1 MPAILF
7 SGHSLETI
15 LLAGSILLI
24 ISVLA
29 SRISSRFGVPLLLI
43 FLVIG
48 MLAGSEGPGQ
58 IDFENYS
65 LSFAIGSIC
74 LAFIVFDG
82 GLRTS
87 WSRTRPILAVGTSL
101 SFFGTL
107 ITGLA
112 TGIFAH
118 YALGMS
124 WIAGLLL
131 GAIVSSTDA
140 AAVFGILR
148 AKHLKLKGNLKQ
160 TLEFEAGSNDPVA
173 VFFTITVLSFFTSP
187 DNGFFSV
194 IEFFLIQAGLGLA
207 MGYGGGK
214 IIRWMI
220 NHVGIDYEGLYSVLL
235 IGLVVF
241 LFALTSYL
249 GGSGFLAAYVAG
261 LFLGNSDLL
270 YKGTISRFLDGMAW
284 IAQIIV
290 FLTLGLLAFPT
301 HLMSVWKE
309 GLLLGFFMM
318 FIARPL
324 SVYIAAPGKIFA
336 SNEKLFVSWIGLR
349 GAAPIILATLP
360 WSVNFPNAEYI
371 FNLVFFV
378 VLISVISQG
387 ISIPFM
393 ARLFNVAA
401 PIEEEAHKFTAE
413 VLPSGFSLIE
423 LTLHEGAPAH
433 ENRVVDLQLP
443 SGVILTS
450 IERGGRYL
458 IPKGNTVLHAGDK
471 ISALIRPSNVEG
483 LKMIFGDEEI
493 NQG

>member
-1 MPAILF
+1 MPTILF
-7 SGHSLETI
+7 SGHSLEAI

-43 FLVIG
+43 FLIIG

-87 WSRTRPILAVGTSL
+87 WSHTRPILGVGTSL

-112 TGIFAH
+112 TGVFAH
-118 YALGMS
+118 FMLNVS
-124 WIAGLLL
+124 WMTGLLL

-148 AKHLKLKGNLKQ
+148 AKHLRLKGHLKQ

-173 VFFTITVLSFFTSP
+173 VFFTIAVLSFFTAP
-187 DNGFFSV
+187 QTGLWNV
-194 IEFFLIQAGLGLA
+194 MEFFLIQAGLGLSL
-207 MGYGGGK
+207 GFGGGRF
-214 IIRWMI
+214 IRWII

-235 IGLVVF
+235 LGLVIF

-261 LFLGNSDLL
+261 LVIGNSDLL

-290 FLTLGLLAFPT
+290 FLTLGLLAFPS

-309 GLLLGFFMM
+309 GLILGFFMM
-318 FIARPL
+318 FVARPL
-324 SVYIAAPGKIFA
+324 SVYIAAPGKIFER
-336 SNEKLFVSWIGLR
+336 NEKLFVSWIGLR

-360 WSVNFPNAEYI
+360 WSVNFPDAEYI

-393 ARLFNVAA
+393 AKLLNVAA
-401 PIEEEAHKFTAE
+401 PIEEEHHKFTAE
-413 VLPSGFSLIE
+413 VLPSGFSLVE
-423 LTLHEGAPAH
+423 LTLQEGAPAH

-450 IERGGRYL
+450 IEREGRYL
-458 IPKGNTVLHAGDK
+458 IPKGNTVMHAGDK
-471 ISALIRPSNVEG
+471 ISALVRPSNLDS
-483 LKMIFGDEEI
+483 LKEIFGNEEV